1 MAELIAFGELLI
13 DFSPAGNGKMGN
25 PAFEMNPG
33 GAPLNCAAALCRLGG
48 SAAYIGKVG
57 RDLFGDFIL
66 REMEKAKMDTRSVVR
81 TENAHTTLAFVNI
94 DAGGEREFSFLRRHG
109 ADVLIEK
116 DEVDLSVMKD
126 ARMLQYGSLSFTGQ
140 PARDTSVYIIEAAKE
155 RGLKICYDPNYR
167 PMLWESEA
175 AAAEQM
181 RRALSFA
188 DIVKMSENEMALLLG
203 VSNDAFSKGAQR
215 LFEAGVE
222 VALITAGR
230 EGAYFAT
237 REEEGFVPG
246 FSVRAVDTTGCG
258 DAFTGAFQYM
268 TLSRPESSM
277 REKVRFANAVGA
289 LCATKMGGMPAMPS
303 LDETNAFLA
312 SAKTD

>member
-1 MAELIAFGELLI
+1 
-13 DFSPAGNGKMGN
+13 
-25 PAFEMNPG
+25 
-33 GAPLNCAAALCRLGG
+33 
-48 SAAYIGKVG
+48 
-57 RDLFGDFIL
+57 
-66 REMEKAKMDTRSVVR
+66 MDTRGVVR
-81 TENAHTTLAFVNI
+81 TADAHTTLAFVSI
-94 DAGGEREFSFLRRHG
+94 DARGEREFSFLRRHG

-116 DEVDLSVMKD
+116 DEVDLSIMKD

-140 PARDTSVYIIEAAKE
+140 PARDTSAYIIEAAKE
-155 RGLKICYDPNYR
+155 RGVKICYDPNYR

-175 AAAEQM
+175 EAVEQM

-188 DIVKMSENEMALLLG
+188 DIVKMSENEMALLLN
-203 VSNDAFSKGAQR
+203 VSSDAFSKGANK
-215 LFEAGVE
+215 LLEAGVE

-237 REEEGFVPG
+237 REDEGFVPG

-258 DAFTGAFQYM
+258 DAFTGAFEYM
-268 TLSRPESSM
+268 MLNRPKSAM

-303 LDETNAFLA
+303 LDEAKAFLA
-312 SAKTD
+312 AQD

>member
-13 DFSPAGNGKMGN
+13 DFSPAGKGKMGN

-57 RDLFGDFIL
+57 ADLFGEFIL
-66 REMEKAKMDTRSVVR
+66 HEMAEAGMDTRSVVR
-81 TENAHTTLAFVNI
+81 TADTHTTLAFVSI
-94 DAGGEREFSFLRRHG
+94 DADGEREFSFLRRHG

-116 DEVDLSVMKD
+116 DEVDLQVMKD
-126 ARMLQYGSLSFTGQ
+126 ARIMQYGSLSFTGQ
-140 PARDTSVYIIEAAKE
+140 PARDTSVYIIKAAKE
-155 RGLKICYDPNYR
+155 RGIKICYDPNYR

-175 AAAEQM
+175 EATEQM
-181 RRALSFA
+181 RQALRFA
-188 DIVKMSENEMALLLG
+188 DIVKMSEEEMALLLG
-203 VSNDAFSKGAQR
+203 VGSDDLSRGAKM
-215 LFEAGVE
+215 LIEMGLE
-222 VALITAGR
+222 TALITAGGH
-230 EGAYFAT
+230 GAYFAT
-237 REEEGFVPG
+237 REEEGFIPG
-246 FSVRAVDTTGCG
+246 FPVRAVDTTGCG

-268 TLSRPESSM
+268 LLHRPESPM

-303 LDETNAFLA
+303 LGETKAFLA
-312 SAKTD
+312 DQG